1 MSDSIYIKSKSEIEL
16 MRQAGRIT
24 AGARTIARQAVAAGV
39 STKQI
44 DKLVHEFIVKSGA
57 KPTFKGY
64 GGFPGS
70 ACISV
75 NDEVIHGIP
84 GKRIIRSGDIVSLDV
99 GATYKGF
106 VGDCAGTFP
115 CGEISEEARKLI
127 EVTRQSFFEGIKFA
141 RVGYR
146 VSDISAAIQEYVES
160 HGFSVVREYVG
171 HGVGRQLHEAPEVPN
186 FRTERRTRPDPRL
199 VKGMTLAIEP
209 MVNAGG
215 CAIRVLDDDWTVVTL
230 DGSLSAHYENT
241 IAITDGEPEIL
252 TMAEDI

>member
-1 MSDSIYIKSKSEIEL
+1 MSGCIYVKSPREIEL
-16 MRQAGRIT
+16 MRQAGKIT
-24 AGARTIARQAVAAGV
+24 AGARSIARQAVAAGV

-44 DKLVHEFIVKSGA
+44 DKCVHEFIVKSGA
-57 KPTFKGY
+57 VPSFKGY

-84 GKRIIRSGDIVSLDV
+84 GKRKLNEGDIVSLDV
-99 GATYKGF
+99 GATFKGF

-115 CGEISEEARKLI
+115 VGKISEEAQKLI
-127 EVTRQSFFEGIKFA
+127 DVTRQSFFEGIKFA
-141 RVGYR
+141 KPGYR
-146 VSDISAAIQEYVES
+146 ISDIGAAIQDYVES

-171 HGVGRQLHEAPEVPN
+171 HGVGRALHEAPEIPN
-186 FRTERRTRPDPRL
+186 YRSGHRPDPRI

-209 MVNAGG
+209 MVIIGSREIA
-215 CAIRVLDDDWTVVTL
+215 VLDDDWTVVTC
-230 DGSLSAHYENT
+230 DGSWAAHYENT
-241 IAITDGEPEIL
+241 IVVTDGEPEIL

>member
-1 MSDSIYIKSKSEIEL
+1 MSGCIYVKSPREIEL

-146 VSDISAAIQEYVES
+146 VSDISAAIQDYVES
-160 HGFSVVREYVG
+160 QGFSVVREYVG

>member
-24 AGARTIARQAVAAGV
+24 AGARSIARQAVAAGV
-39 STKQI
+39 TTRQI

-115 CGEISEEARKLI
+115 CGEISEEAKKLI
-127 EVTRQSFFEGIKFA
+127 EVTRQSFFEGIKYA

-146 VSDISAAIQEYVES
+146 VSDISAAVQEYVES

-186 FRTERRTRPDPRL
+186 YRTERRTRPDPRL

-209 MVNAGG
+209 MVNMGG

-241 IAITDGEPEIL
+241 IVITDGEPEIL